1 MSRERAFLTSFQVM
15 LTLWPQDHT
24 LRTAPDFMP
33 LKEGRHDIE
42 KTEGPPEKCSTLGLA
57 LHTPPP
63 IVRALA
69 KVSSEA
75 CGPIF
80 RGWTHQLAWSSRWCV
95 LFRLTQNHHMSSQEA
110 PDHFG
115 EQVRSRLGRSTGR
128 PRERPLLS
136 IPGTQTAAKPV
147 HLASTPSLRV
157 ASIHSTHH
165 QWGPGP
171 HKAAPRKCQ
180 DLGSWPCPQ
189 GEARDGP
196 SSPETRNMTNSP

>member
-110 PDHFG
+110 PGHFG
-115 EQVRSRLGRSTGR
+115 EQVRSRLGTSPIKPSFLRVYVVC
-128 PRERPLLS
+128 PLLDKRS
-136 IPGTQTAAKPV
+136 SKLI
-147 HLASTPSLRV
+147 PSLILIMFLLLRLSIYTLS
-157 ASIHSTHH
+157 ASVYYFSVMIHALPLILILS
-165 QWGPGP
+165 
-171 HKAAPRKCQ
+171 APY
-180 DLGSWPCPQ
+180 
-189 GEARDGP
+189 
-196 SSPETRNMTNSP
+196 